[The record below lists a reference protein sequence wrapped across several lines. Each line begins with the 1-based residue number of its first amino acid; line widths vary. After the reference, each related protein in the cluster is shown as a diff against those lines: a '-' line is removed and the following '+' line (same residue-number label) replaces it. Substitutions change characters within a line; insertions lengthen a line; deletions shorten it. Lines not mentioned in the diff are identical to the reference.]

1 MFVLSYLFLGF
12 FIFIDLFN
20 LFIFIM
26 GKSYNYVSENEVNI
40 SGAVSFIA
48 TVCYYV
54 FGEP

>member
-40 SGAVSFIA
+40 SGAVSFTA